1 MWFEFYPV
9 LKEITLCLRQFFVS
23 MKLLLLKMTLLIVVP
38 YSVHCTVC
46 VHSTSE
52 AVTLIIFSSS
62 VSITLEQLSF
72 VLILSIQ
79 VLQYAKKSKSP
90 HKNRACHGWSRGKG
104 ILLCPCVFLLTY
116 IWSWNQIQYKLL
128 HLLKPWQAWFLCG
141 DSDLCWD
148 SGLCRLLFNKPR
160 TQSLFPCFGIL

>member
-38 YSVHCTVC
+38 YIDHIFFQRLYYIRT
-46 VHSTSE
+46 
-52 AVTLIIFSSS
+52 AVLRF
-62 VSITLEQLSF
+62 
-72 VLILSIQ
+72 LILGIQ

-141 DSDLCWD
+141 DSGLCWD
-148 SGLCRLLFNKPR
+148 SVLCRLLFNKPR
-160 TQSLFPCFGIL
+160 TQSLFPCFGIGSIN